1 MIEELSIGIIYEQ
14 SSVTYLKWITIFSL
28 KDCRVHHHAW
38 ESQQKDQKYLMSVE
52 NVLLFLA
59 VILHTSDYL
68 WERLNG
74 KSRETSTLRVFC
86 DEVEDLKRL

>member
-1 MIEELSIGIIYEQ
+1 
-14 SSVTYLKWITIFSL
+14 
-28 KDCRVHHHAW
+28 
-38 ESQQKDQKYLMSVE
+38 MSVE

-68 WERLNG
+68 QERLNG

-86 DEVEDLKRL
+86 DEAEDLQRL